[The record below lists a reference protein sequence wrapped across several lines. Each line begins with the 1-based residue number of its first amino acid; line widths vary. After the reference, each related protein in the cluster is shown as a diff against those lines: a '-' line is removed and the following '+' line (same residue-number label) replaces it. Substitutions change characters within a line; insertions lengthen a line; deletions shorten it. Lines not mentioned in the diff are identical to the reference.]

1 MTANIDSQHPSIKGG
16 VDDRYWIL
24 AICVFTHSNINYLE
38 FKENQSTIKRKT
50 SMTRAVQQHQGYRRG
65 YTLWTSVACTCV
77 NILQSSGNIV
87 KCVLWSEMSA
97 KITDTRMAHKSVN
110 VSSVPVNIDQNKVLG
125 DFGVHPKVHLSMKTL
140 KILTLCLS
148 FYAFPFVIRSI
159 LEERSFEHFWWEGK
173 RINMKSLS
181 ACCLDY

>member
-1 MTANIDSQHPSIKGG
+1 
-16 VDDRYWIL
+16 
-24 AICVFTHSNINYLE
+24 
-38 FKENQSTIKRKT
+38 
-50 SMTRAVQQHQGYRRG
+50 
-65 YTLWTSVACTCV
+65 
-77 NILQSSGNIV
+77 
-87 KCVLWSEMSA
+87 MSA